1 MTHVED
7 STDSSDDDPTTGK
20 GLFVEEDFDVDAD
33 VELGFEPAV
42 SATGAD
48 PSAVKAARSRKPA
61 VTSKRNSR
69 RGLRRRL
76 GAGAVLIAALVTMG
90 GTYAAFA
97 TAGAPAATDNAADV
111 AAGRQLYQT
120 SCITCHGAN
129 LQGVKDRAPA
139 LLGVGGASVY
149 FQVSTG
155 RMPAS
160 GQGADQKRKTAKFDE
175 AQTKQLAAYVQS
187 LGGGPDLPSG
197 SLRAG
202 DIARGGDL
210 FRLNC
215 ASCLGTTFKGAP
227 LSAGKVAPSLNQ
239 ATDEQMYTA
248 MLSGPESMP
257 IFSDNA
263 LTPTQKRE
271 IINYVQTLKVS
282 KDPGGN
288 GIDRI
293 GPVSEALVFFIAGV
307 GAVMAAILWI
317 GAKSE

>member
-7 STDSSDDDPTTGK
+7 SIDDHSPTGK
-20 GLFVEEDFDVDAD
+20 GLFVEEDFDVDDA

-42 SATGAD
+42 SATGAE
-48 PSAVKAARSRKPA
+48 PAAVKAARSRKPA
-61 VTSKRNSR
+61 ATSKRSSR

-76 GAGAVLIAALVTMG
+76 GAGAVLIAALITMG

-97 TAGAPAATDNAADV
+97 TAGAPAASDAADI

-129 LQGVKDRAPA
+129 LQGVRDRAPA
-139 LLGVGGASVY
+139 LLGVGAASVY

-175 AQTKQLAAYVQS
+175 QQTKQLAAYVQS
-187 LGGGPDLPSG
+187 IGGGPELPFG
-197 SLRAG
+197 KLRDG
-202 DIARGGDL
+202 DIASGGEL

-215 ASCLGTTFKGAP
+215 ASCHSTVGSGGAA
-227 LSAGKVAPSLNQ
+227 LSAGKVAPSLND
-239 ATDEQMYTA
+239 ATDAQMYTA

-257 IFSDNA
+257 IFSDNQ
-263 LTPTQKRE
+263 LTPAQKRE
-271 IINYVQTLKVS
+271 VINYVQTLKAS

-288 GIDRI
+288 GIARI
-293 GPVSEALVFFIAGV
+293 GPVSEALVFFVAGV
-307 GAVMAAILWI
+307 GAVMAAIMWI
-317 GAKSE
+317 GAKAE

>member
-1 MTHVED
+1 MTIVTDSAD
-7 STDSSDDDPTTGK
+7 STDDNSETGK
-20 GLFVEEDFDVDAD
+20 GLFVEEDFDVDDD

-48 PSAVKAARSRKPA
+48 PAAVRVARSRKPA
-61 VTSKRNSR
+61 GPSKRAPG

-90 GTYAAFA
+90 GAYAAFA
-97 TAGAPAATDNAADV
+97 TAGAPAASDTAADV

-120 SCITCHGAN
+120 TCITCHGAN

-139 LLGVGGASVY
+139 LIGVGGASVY

-160 GQGADQKRKTAKFDE
+160 GQGADQKRKTAKFNE
-175 AQTKQLAAYVQS
+175 EQTKQLAAYVQS
-187 LGGGPDLPSG
+187 IGGGPQVPSG
-197 SLRAG
+197 DLRAG
-202 DIARGGDL
+202 NIAHGGDL
-210 FRLNC
+210 FKLNC
-215 ASCLGTTFKGAP
+215 ASCHGATGAGAA
-227 LSAGKVAPSLNQ
+227 LSAGKVAPALNR
-239 ATDEQMYTA
+239 ATDEQMYAA
-248 MLSGPESMP
+248 MISGPESMP
-257 IFSDNA
+257 IFSDNQ

-271 IINYVQTLKVS
+271 IINYVQNMKAS
-282 KDPGGN
+282 KDPGGH

-293 GPVSEALVFFIAGV
+293 GPVSEALVFFVAGV
-307 GAVMAAILWI
+307 GTVIAAIMWI